1 MSQSVANIHDAF
13 CKQALGDPGRAKQF
27 LREHLPL
34 AIAALLSDQP
44 PELLPVSFVDE
55 GLRQHHS
62 DLLFRVGLKTGGE
75 AFVYMLIEHK
85 SAPDPLARLQL
96 LRYIIRIL
104 MRWVE
109 ERREAKLPVL
119 PLPPVI
125 PLLVHH
131 GPNGWSASTDFADLF
146 GPVPDALR
154 PYLPQFHHALVDLI
168 GIPDSELSV
177 DAALR
182 MRLKAMKYALWPD
195 LVRRLEVIL
204 ADAGTLDDVDVVAVL
219 IYIMSV
225 KGDIGEAAV
234 REALRRIA
242 PSRTEEFMSSWVQ
255 AYINQGEAKG
265 KADGLIEGE
274 AKMLLRQLQRRFGE
288 VRGDVVERIRSA
300 KLEQLDEWGDRFV
313 DARTLEDIFGADRR
327 H

>member
-1 MSQSVANIHDAF
+1 LSQSVANIHDAF
-13 CKQALGDPGRAKQF
+13 CKQALGDPGRAKRF
-27 LREHLPL
+27 LREHLPP
-34 AIAALLSDQP
+34 AVAALLSDRP

-62 DLLFRVGLKTGGE
+62 DLLFRVVLKTGGD
-75 AFVYMLIEHK
+75 AFVYIVMEHK

-104 MRWVE
+104 LRWVE
-109 ERREAKLPVL
+109 EHREAKLPVL

-131 GPNGWSASTDFADLF
+131 GPDGWSASTDFADLF

-154 PYLPQFHHALVDLI
+154 PYLPQFHHAPVDLI
-168 GIPDSELSV
+168 GISDSELSA

-195 LVRRLEVIL
+195 LVRWLEVIL

-219 IYIMSV
+219 IYLMLVNQIKPRNRSRKGRPLVGVPSAFEKSGTHEKARSNGSGLWRSCPNHV
-225 KGDIGEAAV
+225 KKKPPVGQCPRLAE
-234 REALRRIA
+234 
-242 PSRTEEFMSSWVQ
+242 
-255 AYINQGEAKG
+255 
-265 KADGLIEGE
+265 
-274 AKMLLRQLQRRFGE
+274 
-288 VRGDVVERIRSA
+288 RG
-300 KLEQLDEWGDRFV
+300 
-313 DARTLEDIFGADRR
+313 
-327 H
+327 